1 MTTVRGIAISGR
13 AGVGKT
19 TLAAHLAGLFEV
31 PLIEEL
37 MRPLIESGVD
47 LHDLTSD
54 QRKALLLD
62 HYDKAIAAMKVATA
76 SHGGF
81 VSDRSPADFAAF
93 WLHYGFGDDDE
104 TDGFLSRAA
113 ADSALVDLAIMLP
126 WGAIPLVNDGR
137 AFVRPLAAASLP
149 YRCRG
154 YVAAPLRARAIGRD
168 PGRGLRDQGSHR
180 LGART
185 GQWPRIECTDVGRRE
200 RIGVS

>member
-1 MTTVRGIAISGR
+1 
-13 AGVGKT
+13 
-19 TLAAHLAGLFEV
+19 
-31 PLIEEL
+31 

-126 WGAIPLVNDGR
+126 WGAIPLVNDG
-137 AFVRPLAAASLP
+137 VRLSDRWRQLHFRTVVEGMSRRLFEPAQLAEIPAEVCEIKDRIAWVREL
-149 YRCRG
+149 
-154 YVAAPLRARAIGRD
+154 VN
-168 PGRGLRDQGSHR
+168 GRG
-180 LGART
+180 
-185 GQWPRIECTDVGRRE
+185 
-200 RIGVS
+200 